1 MLDYRTH
8 TFLEAYRQR
17 SFTRTAEAL
26 LITQPAV
33 SQHIRQLEAH
43 YGCSLF
49 TKTGRGI
56 EPTAA
61 ADLLY
66 QRLLAMEND
75 EGRLISEAGVLAA
88 ESTDAHAAP
97 LRFGCTRTIA
107 DYTAP
112 RLMAEHLSTHPQAN
126 VALLAGNTRDLV
138 YALEEGT
145 IDFALVEGSF
155 DRRRFDFET
164 LSRERYIA
172 VAAPTRDGAVSA
184 VADEWSAGGAGCSA
198 ESGPRRAFSSDTGV
212 APASV
217 RDLLGERLILREAG
231 SGTREILEK
240 HLAARDLATTDF
252 AGAIEIESIPT
263 IKACVRAG
271 AGITFMY
278 RVAVEDELA
287 RGELVDI
294 TPADFAVEHDFC
306 LIWQRGSQYAPR
318 YRALCNA
325 WRTLM

>member
-8 TFLEAYRQR
+8 TFLEVYRQR
-17 SFTRTAEAL
+17 SFTRAAESL
-26 LITQPAV
+26 LITQPAA
-33 SQHIRQLEAH
+33 SQHIRQMEAH
-43 YGCSLF
+43 YGCTLF
-49 TKTGRGI
+49 VKTGRGI

-66 QRLLAMEND
+66 QRLLTMEND
-75 EGRLISEAGVLAA
+75 EARLAVEAGALAA
-88 ESTDAHAAP
+88 EPSGAREAP

-112 RLMAEHLSTHPQAN
+112 RLMAAHLSRHPQAE
-126 VALLAGNTRDLV
+126 VTLLAGNTRELV
-138 YALEEGT
+138 RALEKGT

-155 DRRRFDFET
+155 DREQFDFET

-172 VAAPTRDGAVSA
+172 VSSPRGEEARASRRQPQADG
-184 VADEWSAGGAGCSA
+184 
-198 ESGPRRAFSSDTGV
+198 TGRE
-212 APASV
+212 ATSV

-240 HLAARDLATTDF
+240 HLTARDLAVTDF
-252 AGAIEIESIPT
+252 AGIVEIESIPT
-263 IKACVRAG
+263 IKACVRDG
-271 AGITFMY
+271 AGITFLY
-278 RVAVEDELA
+278 RVAVEEELA
-287 RGELVDI
+287 RGTLVDI
-294 TPADFAVEHDFC
+294 TPADFAIEHDFC

-318 YRALCNA
+318 YRALCDA